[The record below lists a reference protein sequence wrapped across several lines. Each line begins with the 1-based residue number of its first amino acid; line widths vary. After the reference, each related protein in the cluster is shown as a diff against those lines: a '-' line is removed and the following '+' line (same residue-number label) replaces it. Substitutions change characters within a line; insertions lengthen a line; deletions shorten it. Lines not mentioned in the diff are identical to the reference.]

1 MADIKEDNVREQ
13 HRVTIEAPI
22 LEEKQQVDEGG
33 GEKGEEPQKTR
44 TKRVASLD
52 IFRGLTVA
60 LMVLVDDAGGEWP
73 VIGHAPWNGCN
84 LADFV
89 MPFFLFIVGVAI
101 ALALKRIPSSLK
113 AMRKVILR
121 TFKLLFWGL
130 LLQGGYS
137 HAPDKLTYGVDMKMI
152 RWCGI
157 LQRIALA
164 YLVVAL
170 LEISTRSNQ
179 EKVLSRGWFSIF
191 RMYYR
196 NWVVGGCVLIIYISV
211 LYGTY
216 VPDWQFRVQNEHSR
230 DLGKILT
237 VTCNVRGKLNPP
249 CNAVGYIDRLV
260 LGINHMYPRPAWKR
274 SKDCTYS
281 SPHEG
286 PFRDDAPAWCMAPFE
301 PEGILS
307 SISAI
312 LSAIIGVHFGH
323 VLIHMKDHSSRLQ
336 QWVVMGFALL
346 VLGIL
351 LHFTDAIPLNKQLYT
366 FSYVCVTAGAAA
378 LVFSA
383 FYIMVDV
390 WKWKLL
396 FLPLQWIGMNSMLVY
411 VMAAG
416 GIFAGFINGW
426 YYENPHN
433 TLVNWIQKHIFIEV
447 WHSRRV
453 GILLYVIFAEICFWA
468 IVAGIFHWFG
478 IYWKL

>member
-301 PEGILS
+301 PEGIL
-307 SISAI
+307 
-312 LSAIIGVHFGH
+312 
-323 VLIHMKDHSSRLQ
+323 R
-336 QWVVMGFALL
+336 L
-346 VLGIL
+346 VL
-351 LHFTDAIPLNKQLYT
+351 
-366 FSYVCVTAGAAA
+366 
-378 LVFSA
+378 
-383 FYIMVDV
+383 
-390 WKWKLL
+390 
-396 FLPLQWIGMNSMLVY
+396 
-411 VMAAG
+411 
-416 GIFAGFINGW
+416 
-426 YYENPHN
+426 
-433 TLVNWIQKHIFIEV
+433 
-447 WHSRRV
+447 
-453 GILLYVIFAEICFWA
+453 
-468 IVAGIFHWFG
+468 
-478 IYWKL
+478 